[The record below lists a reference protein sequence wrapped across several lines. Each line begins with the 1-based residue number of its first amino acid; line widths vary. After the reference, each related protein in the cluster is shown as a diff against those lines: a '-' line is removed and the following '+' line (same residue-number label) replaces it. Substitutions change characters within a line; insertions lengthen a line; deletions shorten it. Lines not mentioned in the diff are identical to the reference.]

1 MRDFFFDLL
10 KKLELYQDEPI
21 PNQTK
26 NPASVQ
32 NFKKWPV
39 FAAFSVKSSLRAQ
52 GDPIQKFLA
61 PADWFVLA
69 RSGLLPCLPDSQL
82 SQFNPSLAK
91 PKGLWATC

>member
-1 MRDFFFDLL
+1 MRDFVKVFFDLL

-52 GDPIQKFLA
+52 GGPIQKF
-61 PADWFVLA
+61 
-69 RSGLLPCLPDSQL
+69 GPCRLVCFGALGTAAMS
-82 SQFNPSLAK
+82 A
-91 PKGLWATC
+91 